1 MFQQQSA
8 LEFPATIFRLDNGLT
23 VIHQEISATPV
34 VVVDVWT
41 GAGARKEPEPWSGMA
56 HFLEHMIFKG
66 TDQIAPGIFDQVI
79 ESRGGVANAATS
91 HDYAHFYIT
100 TASQYLEETLPTLA
114 ELLLNATIPDDEF
127 IRERDVVLEE
137 IRQAEDD
144 VDWIEF
150 QSLMET
156 VYTHHPYGRS
166 VLGTPE
172 KLMQRTPEEMR
183 CFHRSHYQPENMVVA
198 IVGGV
203 KQDRALKT
211 IEEAFN
217 RFPTPE
223 RCPCIGLTPEPKL
236 REIRRQELQL
246 PNAELARMSIAWL
259 GPNVK
264 QLREGY
270 GLDLLSVILA
280 EGRSSRLV
288 RVLRE
293 ELQWVH
299 HLSSSFSLQQESSI
313 LTINALL
320 DPEKIESV
328 EQVILDCISQLHSE
342 PISELELKRSQ
353 RLLCNDYAF
362 STETPAQLAG
372 LYGYYFTVSQ
382 PEFSVIYPTEI
393 QSFDTSDIQEL
404 AQKYLSLDSHA
415 VTIVRPG

>member
-1 MFQQQSA
+1 MFQQQTA
-8 LEFPATIFRLDNGLT
+8 LEFPGTIFRLDNGLT

-34 VVVDVWT
+34 VVVDVWAR
-41 GAGARKEPEPWSGMA
+41 AGAIKEPEPWSGMA

-66 TDQIAPGIFDQVI
+66 TDRIAPGIFDQVI

-91 HDYAHFYIT
+91 HDYAHFYMT
-100 TASQYLEETLPTLA
+100 TASQYLEDTLPTLA

-137 IRQAEDD
+137 IRQSEDD

-150 QSLMET
+150 QSVMAT
-156 VYTHHPYGRS
+156 VYSHHPYGRS
-166 VLGTPE
+166 VLGTQE
-172 KLMQRTPEEMR
+172 KLMQRTPQEMR
-183 CFHRSHYQPENMVVA
+183 CFHRSHYQPENMAVV

-203 KQDRALKT
+203 KQHRALKA
-211 IEEAFN
+211 IAEAFDG
-217 RFPTPE
+217 FATPE
-223 RCPCIGLTPEPKL
+223 RCPCIGLTPEPKIG
-236 REIRRQELQL
+236 EIRRQELEL
-246 PNAELARMSIAWL
+246 PHAEQARITLAWL

-264 QLREGY
+264 QLRDAY

-280 EGRSSRLV
+280 EGRTSRLV
-288 RVLRE
+288 RILRE

-299 HLSSSFSLQQESSI
+299 HLSSSFSLQQQSSI

-320 DPEKIESV
+320 DAEKIETV

-382 PEFSVIYPTEI
+382 PEFSIIYPTQI
-393 QSFDTSDIQEL
+393 QSFQPDDIQEL
-404 AQKYLSLDSHA
+404 AQKYLSPDSHA